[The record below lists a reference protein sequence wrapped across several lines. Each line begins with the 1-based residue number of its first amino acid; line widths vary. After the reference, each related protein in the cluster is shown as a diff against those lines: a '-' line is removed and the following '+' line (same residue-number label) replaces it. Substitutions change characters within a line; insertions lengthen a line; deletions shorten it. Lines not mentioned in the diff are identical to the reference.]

1 MPELSDKTKK
11 TYESCLRSVLVDKTT
26 HTVRFVP
33 PDLHEKVEDVI
44 AHLKEAHPSPN
55 SQRVYLSAI
64 MWKVS
69 EDPPVWLKYKEY
81 FDKLR
86 VSADAQATSQ
96 SISEAK
102 SENYLPWERIEEAR
116 VSAWMDNISSPR
128 KLSNE
133 DYLMM
138 CLYTLIPPV
147 RNDYA
152 EMVVC
157 FGFEKIPPIPGNYLL
172 LWDIPNLGLDVGVKM
187 KFVFGDY
194 KTFKTYGVKE
204 FMIDDDKVKTALIK
218 HLNERT
224 IKVKERNAPQSQ
236 YQTCMTLF
244 NTTKDAFAKK
254 LQSIFERYAGKP
266 VGIDLLR
273 RAYIT
278 KFIEDENPSI
288 ARKKEIAE
296 RMLHSYVVQEIYRIV
311 DSDEEV

>member
-1 MPELSDKTKK
+1 MPELSATTKK

-69 EDPPVWLKYKEY
+69 DDPPVWLKYKEY

-102 SENYLPWERIEEAR
+102 SENYLPWEKIEEAR
-116 VSAWMDNISSPR
+116 EDAMIDTVICPK

-138 CLYTLIPPV
+138 ALYILIPPV

-172 LWDIPNLGLDVGVKM
+172 IWDIPNLGLDISAKM

-194 KTFKTYGVKE
+194 KTFKTYGIKE
-204 FMIDDDKVKTALIK
+204 FMIEDDRLKCALIK
-218 HLNERT
+218 HLDERN
-224 IKVKERNAPQSQ
+224 IKVRERNAPQSQ

-254 LQSIFERYAGKP
+254 LQSLFERYAGKP

-278 KFIEDENPSI
+278 KFIDEENPSI

-311 DSDEEV
+311 DSDSED

>member
-1 MPELSDKTKK
+1 
-11 TYESCLRSVLVDKTT
+11 VLVDKTT
-26 HTVRFVP
+26 HLVRFVL

-64 MWKVS
+64 MWKVAD
-69 EDPPVWLKYKEY
+69 DPPVWLKYKEY

-96 SISEAK
+96 SISDDK
-102 SENYLPWERIEEAR
+102 SENYVPWDKIELAMREA
-116 VSAWMDNISSPR
+116 MIDTYPENNKIT
-128 KLSNE
+128 KE
-133 DYLMM
+133 EYLMM
-138 CLYTLIPPV
+138 CLYTRIPPV

-157 FGFEKIPPIPGNYLL
+157 MGFEKIPPIPGNYLL
-172 LWDIPNLGLDVGVKM
+172 IWDSHTNNRISPTSKM

-194 KTFKTYGVKE
+194 KTFKAYGWKE
-204 FMIDDDKVKTALIK
+204 FVVEETMLKMALIK
-218 HLNERT
+218 HILYRQDVVDR
-224 IKVKERNAPQSQ
+224 KD
-236 YQTCMTLF
+236 CFTLF

-254 LQSIFERYAGKP
+254 LQSLFERYAGKP

-278 KFIEDENPSI
+278 KFIEEQNPSI
-288 ARKKEIAE
+288 AKKKELAE
-296 RMLHSYVVQEIYRIV
+296 QMLHSYVVQEIYRIV

>member
-1 MPELSDKTKK
+1 MPELSAKTKK

-26 HTVRFVP
+26 HTVRFVL

-44 AHLKEAHPSPN
+44 AHLKEAHPPPN

-64 MWKVS
+64 MWKVAD
-69 EDPPVWLKYKEY
+69 DPPVWLKYKEY

-86 VSADAQATSQ
+86 VSADAQSSSQ

-102 SENYLPWERIEEAR
+102 SENYLPWDKIELAMREA
-116 VSAWMDNISSPR
+116 MIDNYPMNN
-128 KLSNE
+128 KLAME

-157 FGFEKIPPIPGNYLL
+157 MGFEKIPPIPGNYLL
-172 LWDIPNLGLDVGVKM
+172 IWDIPENGLHPSAKM
-187 KFVFGDY
+187 KFIFGDY
-194 KTFKTYGVKE
+194 KTFKKYGVKE
-204 FMIDDDKVKTALIK
+204 FAIEESSLKHALVRYLRSRWIIAGHK
-218 HLNERT
+218 D
-224 IKVKERNAPQSQ
+224 
-236 YQTCMTLF
+236 CFTLF

-254 LQSIFERYAGKP
+254 LQSLFERYAGKP

-278 KFIEDENPSI
+278 KFIEEENPSI
-288 ARKKEIAE
+288 ARKKELAE
-296 RMLHSYVVQEIYRIV
+296 QMLHSYVVQEIYRIV